1 MVSEADQPMQIR
13 QTDHLNGPRT
23 LWMQL
28 RDNVGMTAEV
38 VEQGIRLERGRHP
51 TLSEL
56 RAELG
61 LDLDLSAAFVAA
73 REHAIPP
80 GTAPSDEQMQALLDA
95 MYRSLSST
103 RMVRLDITV
112 EGLLTNG
119 PEEPIRMR
127 EGERLVLFIM
137 ADNQT
142 DSEADFA
149 AEAGRERI
157 SGRVEPRRTAS
168 ALLHCPSMAAGSH
181 LLALTTRVGRHRV
194 RVSIPV
200 ECEPSRMLTV
210 RVIDDSDSVIP
221 ARVCVSDSVDA
232 AWPGGARVRR
242 DEHGRAF
249 FHTNGEF
256 EVRVSGET
264 KIAVQR
270 GTEYEPAELVATA
283 RAGRR
288 EELTA
293 RLKRWSNLAQDGW
306 RSGDVHVHLHYG
318 GEYLLTPEDA
328 SLAQRAEDVHFM
340 NMMVA
345 NQGSGFVHDTD
356 HFEGRPHQLSTA
368 DHILRWGEEY
378 RNNFYGHLCMYGI
391 TELVPPIYSGFRQ
404 SEHPNDMPA
413 LADGADR
420 CHAVAGTLSYAHP
433 MSGSIDLDRVFARVR
448 TVEAKE
454 LPVDAALGKVDAVDL
469 MSYPSSYLD
478 TAELWYRLLNCG
490 LRLPATAGTDTFMN
504 HADAGVFSNPPAGNR
519 VFVKIEGAFTT
530 ESWCEGVRRG
540 RTFVTNGPALRL
552 SVNGRGVGDEIKAQP
567 GDVVEVEAEAHSFAP
582 MGRIELIVNREV
594 VASSNAIEDGRRAHL
609 SERVTVNESS
619 WIAFRAL
626 GPPSRLVLGG
636 DLFAHSSPV
645 YVSIADQALVNPLDG
660 AYFVSW
666 IDRLIDM
673 AIERGSYSSDADR
686 DRVVAL
692 FRSGQEYYRRFAQI

>member
-1 MVSEADQPMQIR
+1 MQTEAV
-13 QTDHLNGPRT
+13 DHPNGPRT

-28 RDNVGMTAEV
+28 RDNVGMTAES

-56 RAELG
+56 RAVLG
-61 LDLDLSAAFVAA
+61 LDLDLSAVFTAA
-73 REHAIPP
+73 RDHATPP
-80 GTAPSDEQMQALLDA
+80 GAEPSDEQMKALLDA

-103 RMVRLDITV
+103 RMVRLEISG
-112 EGLLTNG
+112 EGLVASG
-119 PEEPIRMR
+119 PEEAIRVR
-127 EGERLVLFIM
+127 EGERLALFIM
-137 ADNQT
+137 ADNRT
-142 DSEADFA
+142 DSETEFD
-149 AEAGRERI
+149 AEAEGERI

-168 ALLHCPSMAAGSH
+168 ALLRCAPMAAGSH
-181 LLALTTRVGRHRV
+181 MLTLTTRAGTESA
-194 RVSIPV
+194 RVSIAV
-200 ECEPSRMLTV
+200 ECEPSRMLAV
-210 RVIDDSDSVIP
+210 RIVDDSGSVTP
-221 ARVCVSDSVDA
+221 GRVYLSDTVGA
-232 AWPGGARVRR
+232 AWPEGSHVRR
-242 DEHGRAF
+242 DEHGHAF
-249 FHTNGEF
+249 FHSNGDF
-256 EVRVSGET
+256 EARVSGET
-264 KIAVQR
+264 KVVVQR
-270 GTEYEPAELVATA
+270 GMEYEPVELVATGV
-283 RAGRR
+283 AGRR

-293 RLKRWSNLAQDGW
+293 RLTRWSNLAQDGW

-345 NQGSGFVHDTD
+345 NQGSGFVHDEAY
-356 HFEGRPHQLSTA
+356 FEGRPHQLSTA

-391 TELVPPIYSGFRQ
+391 TGLVPPIYSGFRQ
-404 SEHPNDMPA
+404 SEHPHDMPA

-420 CHAVAGTLSYAHP
+420 CHSVAGTLSYAHP
-433 MSGSIDLDRVFARVR
+433 MGGSTDLDRVFARVR

-504 HADAGVFSNPPAGNR
+504 MTDGGIFSNPPAGNR
-519 VFVKIEGAFTT
+519 VFVEIEGDFTT

-540 RTFVTNGPALRL
+540 RTFVTNGPALRF
-552 SVNGRGVGDEIKAQP
+552 SVNGRAIGDEIKAQP
-567 GDVVEVEAEAHSFAP
+567 GDVLEVEAEARSFAP
-582 MGRIELIVNREV
+582 MERIELVVGGEV
-594 VASSNAIEDGRRAHL
+594 VASANAVEDGRRARL
-609 SERVTVNESS
+609 SERVTVNQSS
-619 WIAFRAL
+619 WLAFRAL
-626 GPPSRLVLGG
+626 GSASRLVLGG
-636 DLFAHSSPV
+636 DLFAHTSPV
-645 YVSIADQALVNPLDG
+645 YVSIGDQPPASPRDG

-666 IDRLIDM
+666 IDRLIEM
-673 AIERGSYSSDADR
+673 AIERGSYASDADR

-692 FRSGQEYYRRFAQI
+692 FRSGQEYFRRFAQP

>member
-1 MVSEADQPMQIR
+1 MQMR
-13 QTDHLNGPRT
+13 QTDHPNGPRT

-38 VEQGIRLERGRHP
+38 VEQGIRLEQGRHP
-51 TLSEL
+51 TLSDL
-56 RAELG
+56 RSELG

-73 REHAIPP
+73 REHATPP
-80 GTAPSDEQMQALLDA
+80 GIVPSDEQMGTLLDA
-95 MYRSLSST
+95 MYRSLSSK
-103 RMVRLDITV
+103 RMVRLEITA
-112 EGLLTNG
+112 EGLVTSS
-119 PEEPIRMR
+119 PQEAIRVR

-137 ADNQT
+137 ADNRT
-142 DSEADFA
+142 DSETEYA
-149 AEAGRERI
+149 AEAEGELI

-168 ALLHCPSMAAGSH
+168 ALLRCASMAAGSH
-181 LLALTTRVGRHRV
+181 LLTLTARAGGQKSL
-194 RVSIPV
+194 VSIPV
-200 ECEPSRMLTV
+200 ECEPSRILAV
-210 RVIDDSDSVIP
+210 RVIDESGSGIP
-221 ARVCVSDSVDA
+221 ARVYLSDSVDA
-232 AWPGGARVRR
+232 AWPSGARVRR

-256 EVRVSGET
+256 EARVSGET
-264 KIAVQR
+264 KIVVQR
-270 GTEYEPAELVATA
+270 GTEYEPVELVATA
-283 RAGRR
+283 GAGRR

-293 RLKRWSNLAQDGW
+293 HLRRWSNLAQEGW

-345 NQGSGFVHDTD
+345 NQGSGFVHDEEL
-356 HFEGRPHQLSTA
+356 FEGRPHQLSTA

-391 TELVPPIYSGFRQ
+391 TGLVPPIYSGFRQ
-404 SEHPNDMPA
+404 SEHPHDMPA

-433 MSGSIDLDRVFARVR
+433 MGGSIDLDRVFARVR

-478 TAELWYRLLNCG
+478 TADLWYRLLNCG

-504 HADAGVFSNPPAGNR
+504 TVDSGVFSNPPAGNR
-519 VFVKIEGAFTT
+519 VFVKIEGDFTT

-552 SVNGRGVGDEIKAQP
+552 SVNELGIGDEIKAQP
-567 GDVVEVEAEAHSFAP
+567 GDVLEVEAEAHSFAP
-582 MGRIELIVNREV
+582 MERIELIVNGEV
-594 VASSNAIEDGRRAHL
+594 AATSNADEGGRRAHL

-619 WIAFRAL
+619 WFAFRAL
-626 GPPSRLVLGG
+626 GPPGRLVLGG
-636 DLFAHSSPV
+636 DLFAHTSPV
-645 YVSIADQALVNPLDG
+645 YVSIADRPQGSAQDG

-666 IDRLIDM
+666 IDRLIEM
-673 AIERGSYSSDADR
+673 AIERGSFASDADR

-692 FRSGQEYYRRFAQI
+692 FRSGQEHFRRFAGP